1 MGAGGA
7 EIQSGSEAAA
17 GGREGQRTEDESQ
30 PSARPQAELLSERNV
45 HINGS
50 SVVSTATQ
58 PPSPSDPHAR
68 VKHNRPGGNS
78 HPGQTQ
84 DRCDGRLNRLPP
96 ADVYGPGPDREA
108 ARQHVNSAHQMK
120 SLSVRK
126 HAELRRASPEKP
138 GRRSLQL
145 SPGHIWTAVHTNL
158 RGPGTRTH
166 QLPPHKVG
174 FDIPEASKSW
184 KFTVMYSEI
193 RQFSMSPRN
202 RTLPSCLWLIHTTNI
217 RNQDP
222 LIYPDVNRKSKLF
235 TSSSVFFPLRFIM
248 PD

>member
-17 GGREGQRTEDESQ
+17 GGREGQRTEDESR
-30 PSARPQAELLSERNV
+30 PSARPRAELLSERNV

-50 SVVSTATQ
+50 SVVSTAMQ

-174 FDIPEASKSW
+174 FDIPTFRRHQSHGNLQLCTVKLGNSQCLHGIAHCRRAFGS
-184 KFTVMYSEI
+184 FTPQTSGI
-193 RQFSMSPRN
+193 RI
-202 RTLPSCLWLIHTTNI
+202 L
-217 RNQDP
+217 
-222 LIYPDVNRKSKLF
+222 
-235 TSSSVFFPLRFIM
+235 
-248 PD
+248 